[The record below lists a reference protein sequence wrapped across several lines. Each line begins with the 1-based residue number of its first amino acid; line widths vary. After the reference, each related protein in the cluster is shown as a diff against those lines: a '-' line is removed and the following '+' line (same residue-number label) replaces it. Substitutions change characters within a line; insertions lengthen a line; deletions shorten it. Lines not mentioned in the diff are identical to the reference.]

1 MSRLCLDFYGPC
13 HEHVDTCL
21 DMSRTCPNLCG
32 KFLECLVQCIQ
43 IHRHVSS
50 MSNIFWVSL
59 NLSGFLH
66 LFESQAEKY
75 NGMTSTHFQT
85 ICDTLSHTL
94 HILFLQFSGLS
105 KFLGMLVLCLPGFLC
120 DVEPKFAAT

>member
-1 MSRLCLDFYGPC
+1 MF
-13 HEHVDTCL
+13 
-21 DMSRTCPNLCG
+21 
-32 KFLECLVQCIQ
+32 Q

-66 LFESQAEKY
+66 LFESQVEKH

-85 ICDTLSHTL
+85 ICDTLSYAL
-94 HILFLQFSGLS
+94 HKLFLQFTGPS
-105 KFLGMLVLCLPGFLC
+105 KLLGVG
-120 DVEPKFAAT
+120 VVFAWSPV